1 MNSSNNQL
9 WVVACCFNEA
19 AGITQFIEAVLAQPS
34 VDRLLLI
41 DDGSRDD
48 TTGAIRQWME
58 AQPLAPVTLVE
69 LTRNFGK
76 EAAMLAGLD
85 QAVGRCGAVIQIDS
99 DLQHPPELITEMVE
113 HWRAGA
119 EMVTAVRD
127 ERDQESQL
135 KILSASG
142 FYRLFNR
149 MVDSIELTDGAGDYR
164 LLSAPV
170 VQALTEL
177 REKDRFSLQ
186 RAVPL
191 DWLPQ
196 RQHPLPQATAQQRHL
211 GMESAPS
218 LALCPRWHLQLFR
231 LALEGVDL
239 AGFGDLVAE
248 PDLRLLQTHDHLGL
262 RHRRSRLDDAGGGD
276 LVPRRGATDR
286 HWHPWRIRR
295 AHLYGEQASPG
306 LFRARHPPR
315 SRRQGLSLTLAPR
328 RAIESFRFGEA
339 LKLPIALQ
347 WFRGMQ
353 QDQRLLMLLAKQTS
367 AQAAK

>member
-1 MNSSNNQL
+1 MNTTNNQL
-9 WVVACCFNEA
+9 WAITCCFNEE
-19 AGITQFIEAVLAQPS
+19 AGITTFIEAVLAQPS

-41 DDGSRDD
+41 DDGSRDH

-58 AQPLAPVTLVE
+58 AQPQAPITLVE

-99 DLQHPPELITEMVE
+99 DLQHPPELIAEMVQ

-127 ERDQESQL
+127 ERDQESRL

-177 REKDRFSLQ
+177 RENDRFSKGLY
-186 RAVPL
+186 P
-191 DWLPQ
+191 W
-196 RQHPLPQATAQQRHL
+196 T
-211 GMESAPS
+211 G
-218 LALCPRWHLQLFR
+218 FR
-231 LALEGVDL
+231 SVNI
-239 AGFGDLVAE
+239 
-248 PDLRLLQTHDHLGL
+248 PYLR
-262 RHRRSRLDDAGGGD
+262 
-276 LVPRRGATDR
+276 
-286 HWHPWRIRR
+286 
-295 AHLYGEQASPG
+295 
-306 LFRARHPPR
+306 PPR
-315 SRRQGLSLTLAPR
+315 SSGTSAWNPRRLWLYALDGIFSFSVLPLKVWTLLGLVISLLSLIYAFYRLTITLVFGIDVPGWTTLVVAILFLGGVQLIGIGILGEYVGRIYMESKRRPAYFVRDIHPAPDSK
-328 RAIESFRFGEA
+328 A
-339 LKLPIALQ
+339 
-347 WFRGMQ
+347 
-353 QDQRLLMLLAKQTS
+353 
-367 AQAAK
+367 

>member
-1 MNSSNNQL
+1 MNTTNNQL
-9 WVVACCFNEA
+9 WAIACCFNEE
-19 AGITQFIEAVLAQPS
+19 AGITTFIEAVLAQPS

-41 DDGSRDD
+41 DDGSRDN

-58 AQPLAPVTLVE
+58 AQPQAPITLVE

-99 DLQHPPELITEMVE
+99 DLQHPPELIAEMVQ

-127 ERDQESQL
+127 ERDQESRL

-177 REKDRFSLQ
+177 RENDRFSKGLY
-186 RAVPL
+186 P
-191 DWLPQ
+191 W
-196 RQHPLPQATAQQRHL
+196 T
-211 GMESAPS
+211 G
-218 LALCPRWHLQLFR
+218 FR
-231 LALEGVDL
+231 SVRI
-239 AGFGDLVAE
+239 
-248 PDLRLLQTHDHLGL
+248 PYLR
-262 RHRRSRLDDAGGGD
+262 
-276 LVPRRGATDR
+276 
-286 HWHPWRIRR
+286 
-295 AHLYGEQASPG
+295 
-306 LFRARHPPR
+306 PPR
-315 SRRQGLSLTLAPR
+315 SSGTSAWNPRRLWLYALDGIFSFSVLPLKVWTLLGLVISLLSLIYAFYRLTITLVFGIDVPGWTTLVVAILFLGGVQLIGIGILGEYVGRIYMESKRRPAYFVRDIHPAPDSK
-328 RAIESFRFGEA
+328 A
-339 LKLPIALQ
+339 
-347 WFRGMQ
+347 
-353 QDQRLLMLLAKQTS
+353 
-367 AQAAK
+367 

>member
-1 MNSSNNQL
+1 MNTTTNQL
-9 WVVACCFNEA
+9 WAIACCFNEE
-19 AGITQFIEAVLAQPS
+19 AGITTFIEAVLAQPS

-41 DDGSRDD
+41 DDGSRDN

-58 AQPLAPVTLVE
+58 AQPQAPITLVE

-99 DLQHPPELITEMVE
+99 DLQHPPELIAEMVQ

-127 ERDQESQL
+127 ERDQESRL

-177 REKDRFSLQ
+177 RENDRFSKGLY
-186 RAVPL
+186 P
-191 DWLPQ
+191 W
-196 RQHPLPQATAQQRHL
+196 T
-211 GMESAPS
+211 G
-218 LALCPRWHLQLFR
+218 FR
-231 LALEGVDL
+231 SVNI
-239 AGFGDLVAE
+239 
-248 PDLRLLQTHDHLGL
+248 PYLR
-262 RHRRSRLDDAGGGD
+262 
-276 LVPRRGATDR
+276 
-286 HWHPWRIRR
+286 
-295 AHLYGEQASPG
+295 
-306 LFRARHPPR
+306 PPR
-315 SRRQGLSLTLAPR
+315 SSGTSAWNPRRLWLYALDGIFSFSVLPLKVWTLLGLVISLLSLIYAFYRLTITLVFGIDVPGWTTLVVAILFLGGVQLIGIGILGEYVGRIYMESKRRPAYFVRDIHPAPDSK
-328 RAIESFRFGEA
+328 A
-339 LKLPIALQ
+339 
-347 WFRGMQ
+347 
-353 QDQRLLMLLAKQTS
+353 
-367 AQAAK
+367 

>member
-1 MNSSNNQL
+1 MNISNNQL
-9 WVVACCFNEA
+9 WVVACCFNEE

-48 TTGAIRQWME
+48 TTGAIRRWME

-85 QAVGRCGAVIQIDS
+85 QAVGRCAAVIQMDS
-99 DLQHPPELITEMVE
+99 DLQHPPELIAEMVK
-113 HWRAGA
+113 HWRSGA

-127 ERDQESQL
+127 ERDQESRL

-177 REKDRFSLQ
+177 RENDRFSKGLY
-186 RAVPL
+186 P
-191 DWLPQ
+191 W
-196 RQHPLPQATAQQRHL
+196 T
-211 GMESAPS
+211 G
-218 LALCPRWHLQLFR
+218 FR
-231 LALEGVDL
+231 SVNI
-239 AGFGDLVAE
+239 
-248 PDLRLLQTHDHLGL
+248 PYLR
-262 RHRRSRLDDAGGGD
+262 
-276 LVPRRGATDR
+276 
-286 HWHPWRIRR
+286 
-295 AHLYGEQASPG
+295 
-306 LFRARHPPR
+306 PPR
-315 SRRQGLSLTLAPR
+315 SSGTSAWNPRRLWLYALDGIFSFSVLPLKVWTLLGLVISLLSLVYAFYRLTITLLFGIDVPGWTTLVVAILFLGGVQLIGIGILGEYVGRIYMESKRRPAYFVRDIHPAPDDK
-328 RAIESFRFGEA
+328 A
-339 LKLPIALQ
+339 
-347 WFRGMQ
+347 
-353 QDQRLLMLLAKQTS
+353 
-367 AQAAK
+367 

>member
-99 DLQHPPELITEMVE
+99 DLQHPPELIAEMVE

-127 ERDQESQL
+127 EHDQESRL

-177 REKDRFSLQ
+177 RENDRFSKGLY
-186 RAVPL
+186 P
-191 DWLPQ
+191 W
-196 RQHPLPQATAQQRHL
+196 T
-211 GMESAPS
+211 G
-218 LALCPRWHLQLFR
+218 FR
-231 LALEGVDL
+231 SVNI
-239 AGFGDLVAE
+239 
-248 PDLRLLQTHDHLGL
+248 PYLR
-262 RHRRSRLDDAGGGD
+262 
-276 LVPRRGATDR
+276 
-286 HWHPWRIRR
+286 
-295 AHLYGEQASPG
+295 
-306 LFRARHPPR
+306 PPR
-315 SRRQGLSLTLAPR
+315 SSGTSAWNPRRLWLYALDGIFSFSVLPLKVWTLLGLVISLLSLIYAFYRLTITLVFGIDVPGWTTLVVAILFLGGVQLIGIGILGEYVGRIYMESKRRPAYFVRDIHPAPDSK
-328 RAIESFRFGEA
+328 A
-339 LKLPIALQ
+339 
-347 WFRGMQ
+347 
-353 QDQRLLMLLAKQTS
+353 
-367 AQAAK
+367 

>member
-1 MNSSNNQL
+1 MNTTNNQL
-9 WVVACCFNEA
+9 WAIACCFNEE
-19 AGITQFIEAVLAQPS
+19 AGITTFIEAVLAQPS

-41 DDGSRDD
+41 DDGSRDN

-58 AQPLAPVTLVE
+58 AQPQAPITLVE

-99 DLQHPPELITEMVE
+99 DLQHPPKLIAEMVQ

-127 ERDQESQL
+127 ERDQESRL

-177 REKDRFSLQ
+177 RENDRFSKGLY
-186 RAVPL
+186 P
-191 DWLPQ
+191 W
-196 RQHPLPQATAQQRHL
+196 T
-211 GMESAPS
+211 G
-218 LALCPRWHLQLFR
+218 FR
-231 LALEGVDL
+231 SVNI
-239 AGFGDLVAE
+239 
-248 PDLRLLQTHDHLGL
+248 PYLR
-262 RHRRSRLDDAGGGD
+262 
-276 LVPRRGATDR
+276 
-286 HWHPWRIRR
+286 
-295 AHLYGEQASPG
+295 
-306 LFRARHPPR
+306 PPR
-315 SRRQGLSLTLAPR
+315 SSGTSAWNPRRLWLYALDGIFSFSVLPLKVWTLLGLVISLLSLIYAFYRLTITLVFGIDVPGWTTLVVAILFLGGVQLIGIGILGEYVGRIYMESKRRPAYFVRDIHPAPDSK
-328 RAIESFRFGEA
+328 A
-339 LKLPIALQ
+339 
-347 WFRGMQ
+347 
-353 QDQRLLMLLAKQTS
+353 
-367 AQAAK
+367 